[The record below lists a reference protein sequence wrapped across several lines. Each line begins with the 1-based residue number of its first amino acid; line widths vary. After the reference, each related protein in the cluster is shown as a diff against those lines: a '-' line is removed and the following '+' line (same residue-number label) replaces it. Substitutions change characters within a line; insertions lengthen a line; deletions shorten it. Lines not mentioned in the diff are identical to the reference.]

1 MEEEDLEEDEGAVE
15 GGYDAANKE
24 GGRVSRVGFNRYT
37 CRRRQTDGELKGR

>member
-24 GGRVSRVGFNRYT
+24 GGRGSRARFNGIRVEDGK
-37 CRRRQTDGELKGR
+37 QTVN